1 MRKTDLKR
9 TTTGVVIVVGCIVI
23 LLGAFRALV
32 RAPSGPLGEGAALFQ
47 EAGCTQCH
55 YTESRE
61 TKIGPGLKGLF
72 ERKSLPVSGRPV
84 TEENIRRQLEDPY
97 ENMPSF
103 AEQLD
108 HEEMH
113 LIVDHLKSL

>member
-9 TTTGVVIVVGCIVI
+9 TTTGVVVAVACIVI

-32 RAPSGPLGEGAALFQ
+32 RAPGGPDGEGAALFQ
-47 EAGCTQCH
+47 DAGCAQCH
-55 YTESRE
+55 YTGSRE
-61 TKIGPGLKGLF
+61 TKIGPGLEGLF
-72 ERKSLPVSGRPV
+72 ERESLPVSGRPV
-84 TEENIRRQLEDPY
+84 TVENVRRQLEDPY

-103 AEQLD
+103 ADELD

-113 LIVDHLKSL
+113 LIVDHLKTL